1 MPIVIE
7 DAVGLSR
14 LYLLCFRRNVVYK
27 NIVGTFHIVSLK
39 EHKSARYGSK
49 ALLINS
55 VNDFYARCVE
65 LKKHGG
71 DGLDVFQFSKLVPD
85 FDGHGGAAKGKKDR
99 RASSIFF
106 AFGSAPMPIKI
117 GDKLREL
124 KYVQSVAPV
133 LFQFNTSGI
142 EIVYGIDQESFRA
155 VSGGFVFLQGH
166 DMESSD
172 DILVDDIA
180 AKTKKIQPGET
191 YRIFD
196 HDWHVAGIV
205 EHGKGSRLF
214 VPLAMLQELVGA
226 RDKATIF
233 FIKCTRPEHTEDV
246 MENMRHVLP
255 GYTVRP
261 LKDYLSLMTS
271 TNIPGLEAFINAMIL
286 LAISIGLLV
295 IFLTMYTTVIE
306 RTKDIG
312 VLKSL
317 GANHWFVIRALLS
330 ESAALCALG
339 IVAGIGLSYLVRAG
353 FIWKF
358 PTLTINITSGWIL
371 RAAGIA
377 FLGALFGASYPA
389 WLASRKD
396 AVEALSFD

>member
-1 MPIVIE
+1 MMGELILRNLLHRPMRTLIGAMGIAVEVALVILI
-7 DAVGLSR
+7 VGLTSG
-14 LYLLCFRRNVVYK
+14 LLTETAKRIEGIGADIMVQPP
-27 NIVGTFHIVSLK
+27 
-39 EHKSARYGSK
+39 SASF
-49 ALLINS
+49 L
-55 VNDFYARCVE
+55 
-65 LKKHGG
+65 
-71 DGLDVFQFSKLVPD
+71 
-85 FDGHGGAAKGKKDR
+85 
-99 RASSIFF
+99 F

-117 GDKLREL
+117 GDKLAEL
-124 KYVQSVAPV
+124 KYVHSVAPV
-133 LFQFNTSGI
+133 LFQFNTSGV
-142 EIVYGIDQESFRA
+142 EVVYGIDPESFRA
-155 VSGGFVFLQGH
+155 VSGGFVFLQGN
-166 DMESSD
+166 DLEGTD

-180 AKTKKIQPGET
+180 AKTKKIQPGQT

-214 VPLAMLQELVGA
+214 VPLATLQELVGA

-233 FIKCTRPEHTEDV
+233 FVKCTRPEHTDDV
-246 MENMRHVLP
+246 MENIRHILP

-271 TNIPGLEAFINAMIL
+271 TNIPGLEAFINSMIL
-286 LAISIGLLV
+286 LAVSIGLLV

-306 RTKDIG
+306 RTRDIG

-330 ESAALCALG
+330 ESAALCVLG
-339 IVAGIGLSYLVRAG
+339 VGAGVGLSYLVRAG

-358 PTLTINITSGWIL
+358 PTLTILITSDWIL

-377 FLGALFGASYPA
+377 LAGAMLGASYPA
-389 WLASRKD
+389 WMASRKD
-396 AVEALSFD
+396 AVEALSYD

>member
-1 MPIVIE
+1 MMGELIARNLMHRPLRTLIGAMGIAVEVALVVII
-7 DAVGLSR
+7 VGLTSGLLTETAKR
-14 LYLLCFRRNVVYK
+14 IEGIGADIMLQPSNASYLL
-27 NIVGTFHIVSLK
+27 
-39 EHKSARYGSK
+39 
-49 ALLINS
+49 AL
-55 VNDFYARCVE
+55 
-65 LKKHGG
+65 GG
-71 DGLDVFQFSKLVPD
+71 
-85 FDGHGGAAKGKKDR
+85 
-99 RASSIFF
+99 
-106 AFGSAPMPIKI
+106 APMPIKI
-117 GDKLREL
+117 GEKLAEM

-133 LFQFNTSGI
+133 LFQFNTSGV
-142 EIVYGIDQESFRA
+142 EIVYGIDPESFRA

-166 DMESSD
+166 DLEGSD

-180 AKTKKIQPGET
+180 AKVKKIQAGET
-191 YRIFD
+191 YRIFE

-214 VPLAMLQELVGA
+214 VPLTTLQELVGA
-226 RDKATIF
+226 RDKASVF
-233 FIKCTRPEHTEDV
+233 FLKCTRPEHTEDV
-246 MENMRHVLP
+246 MEKMHHDFS

-261 LKDYLSLMTS
+261 LKDLMSMYTS
-271 TNIPGLEAFINAMIL
+271 TNIPGLQSFINAMIL
-286 LAISIGLLV
+286 LAVTIGLLV

-330 ESAALCALG
+330 ESAALCVLG
-339 IVAGIGLSYLVRAG
+339 IGAGIGLSYLVRAG

-358 PTLTINITSGWIL
+358 PTLTILITSGWVL

-377 FLGALFGASYPA
+377 LLGALFGASYPA

-396 AVEALSFD
+396 PVEALSYD

>member
-1 MPIVIE
+1 MMGELIFRNLLHRPLRTLIGAMGIAVEVALVVLI
-7 DAVGLSR
+7 VGLTSG
-14 LYLLCFRRNVVYK
+14 LLTETARR
-27 NIVGTFHIVSLK
+27 IEGIGADIMLQPP
-39 EHKSARYGSK
+39 SASF
-49 ALLINS
+49 L
-55 VNDFYARCVE
+55 
-65 LKKHGG
+65 
-71 DGLDVFQFSKLVPD
+71 
-85 FDGHGGAAKGKKDR
+85 
-99 RASSIFF
+99 F

-117 GDKLREL
+117 GDKLAEL

-133 LFQFNTSGI
+133 LFQFNTSGV
-142 EIVYGIDQESFRA
+142 EIVYGIDKESFRA

-166 DMESSD
+166 DLEGPD

-180 AKTKKIQPGET
+180 AQTKKIQPGET

-214 VPLAMLQELVGA
+214 VPLATLQELVGA

-233 FIKCTRPEHTEDV
+233 FVKCTRSEHTEDV

-286 LAISIGLLV
+286 LAVTIGLLV

-306 RTKDIG
+306 RTRDIG

-330 ESAALCALG
+330 ESAALCVLG
-339 IVAGIGLSYLVRAG
+339 VAAGIGLSYLVRAG
-353 FIWKF
+353 FLWKF
-358 PTLTINITSGWIL
+358 PTLTILITSEWIL

-377 FLGALFGASYPA
+377 LMGALLGASYPA
-389 WLASRKD
+389 LLASRKD
-396 AVEALSFD
+396 AVEALSYD